1 MNKLDEIKQKLDA
14 LSDPMN
20 QQQAQRFFKT
30 GKGEYA
36 EGDIFLGIRTPVLR
50 KLAAQYK
57 DLSLDDS
64 EQLLQSPI
72 HEQRSLALMLWV
84 AQFPK
89 ADKAQQQQ
97 LFERYLQN
105 TKFINNWD
113 LVDISAPTLIGQY
126 LLEKNRGILYKLV
139 ASKALWER
147 RIAVVATLTFIRH
160 QQFDEILDF
169 AKLLLNEP
177 HDLIHKAVGW
187 MLREVGKQNLSLL
200 VAFIDEY
207 DTQLPRTTLRYAIEH
222 FNEEQRQFHL
232 KRKKSC

>member
-1 MNKLDEIKQKLDA
+1 MTKINELKQKLKQLA
-14 LSDPMN
+14 DPIN

-50 KLAAQYK
+50 KLAAQYQ
-57 DLSLDDS
+57 DLSID
-64 EQLLQSPI
+64 ECENLLHSPI
-72 HEQRSLALMLWV
+72 HEHRSLALMLWV

-97 LFERYLQN
+97 LFERYLRN
-105 TKFINNWD
+105 SPFINNWD
-113 LVDISAPTLIGQY
+113 LVDISAPTLVGKY
-126 LLEKNRGILYKLV
+126 LLEKNREILYKLV
-139 ASKALWER
+139 ASEFLWER
-147 RIAVVATLTFIRH
+147 RIAVVATLTFIRQ

-187 MLREVGKQNLSLL
+187 MLREVGKQNLSIL
-200 VAFIDEY
+200 VAFIHEY
-207 DTQLPRTTLRYAIEH
+207 DTRLPRTTLRYAIEH
-222 FNEEQRQFHL
+222 FDEERRQFHL

>member
-1 MNKLDEIKQKLDA
+1 MNKIDILKQQLAA
-14 LSDPMN
+14 LADPIN

-50 KLAAQYK
+50 KLVAQHK

-64 EQLLQSPI
+64 EQLLHSPI
-72 HEQRSLALMLWV
+72 HEHRSFALMLWV
-84 AQFPK
+84 AKFPK
-89 ADKAQQQQ
+89 ADNRQQ

-105 TKFINNWD
+105 TPFINNWD
-113 LVDISAPTLIGQY
+113 LVDISAPTLVGQY
-126 LLEKNRGILYKLV
+126 LLEKEREILYQLL
-139 ASKALWER
+139 ASPVLWER

-169 AKLLLNEP
+169 AKRLLNEP

-187 MLREVGKQNLSLL
+187 MLREVGKKNLSCLK
-200 VAFIDEY
+200 AFIDEY

-222 FNEEQRQFHL
+222 FDEKQRQFHL

>member
-1 MNKLDEIKQKLDA
+1 MSHINLLKQKLEA
-14 LSDPMN
+14 LADPKN

-36 EGDIFLGIRTPVLR
+36 ESDIFLGIRTPVLR
-50 KLAAQYK
+50 KLVSQYK

-64 EQLLQSPI
+64 EQLLHSPV
-72 HEQRSLALMLWV
+72 HEHRSFALMLWV
-84 AQFPK
+84 AKYPK
-89 ADKAQQQQ
+89 ADNTQQQQ

-113 LVDISAPTLIGQY
+113 LVDISAPTLVGEH
-126 LLEKNRGILYKLV
+126 LLAKDRNILYTLV

-187 MLREVGKQNLSLL
+187 MLREVGKQHLSVLK
-200 VAFIDEY
+200 AFIDEY

-222 FNEEQRQFHL
+222 FDEEQRQFHL
-232 KRKKSC
+232 KRKKAC